1 MRFFLPKSWVNPFGK
16 HAKMRLSKETIF
28 IDKQCLFSIEK
39 IPTHYFKIIFAQKH
53 KSKKSHF
60 LTKIIGKISYVK
72 MRLSKAHIFIGQK
85 SFFFIEK
92 TPKHYFKII
101 FAQKQKM
108 KKMQFFDQNHGLT
121 PFGKQ
126 AKMRL
131 SKVTLFIGQK

>member
-1 MRFFLPKSWVNPFGK
+1 MIPKHYFLIVFVQKHKMKKMRFFLPKSWVNPFGK

-72 MRLSKAHIFIGQK
+72 MRLSKAHIFIG
-85 SFFFIEK
+85 
-92 TPKHYFKII
+92 
-101 FAQKQKM
+101 
-108 KKMQFFDQNHGLT
+108 
-121 PFGKQ
+121 
-126 AKMRL
+126 
-131 SKVTLFIGQK
+131 

>member
-16 HAKMRLSKETIF
+16 YAKMRLSKETIF
-28 IDKQCLFSIEK
+28 IVSFRSKRSPHIISRLFLPKNIK
-39 IPTHYFKIIFAQKH
+39 A
-53 KSKKSHF
+53 KKSHF
-60 LTKIIGKISYVK
+60 LTKIIGKISYAK

-126 AKMRL
+126 AKIRL

>member
-1 MRFFLPKSWVNPFGK
+1 MRFFYQNHGLTPLENMQKCDYLKKQFLYTNNVSFRSKRSPHIISRLFLPKNIK
-16 HAKMRLSKETIF
+16 A
-28 IDKQCLFSIEK
+28 
-39 IPTHYFKIIFAQKH
+39 
-53 KSKKSHF
+53 KKSHF
-60 LTKIIGKISYVK
+60 LTKIIGKISYAK